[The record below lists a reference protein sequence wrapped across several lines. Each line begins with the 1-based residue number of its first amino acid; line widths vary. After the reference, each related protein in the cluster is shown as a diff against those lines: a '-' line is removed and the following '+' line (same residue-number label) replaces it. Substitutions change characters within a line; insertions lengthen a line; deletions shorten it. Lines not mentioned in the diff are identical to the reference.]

1 MSSYEEKVIKIL
13 KKEKIRF
20 QREKTFSDLKKGK
33 YRFDFFIPNYKGAP
47 LLLEVNGEQHYKQVK
62 KFQPTRKD
70 FLAQKERDRKKI
82 SYCLAHQIDLYIIPY
97 WDIDKI
103 KTMKDLLNPMYKA
116 RSRWHC
122 DKTKKLDK
130 A

>member
-1 MSSYEEKVIKIL
+1 MSNYEEKVVKIL
-13 KKEKIRF
+13 KKEKIKF

-33 YRFDFFIPNYKGAP
+33 YRFDFFIPNFKGAP
-47 LLLEVNGEQHYKQVK
+47 ILIEVHGEQHYKQVK

-70 FLAQKERDRKKI
+70 FLAQKERDRRKI
-82 SYCLAHQIDLYIIPY
+82 SYCLAHRIDLYIIPY

-103 KTMKDLLNPMYKA
+103 DSVKDLLKPMYKA

-122 DKTKKLDK
+122 DKT
-130 A
+130 

>member
-13 KKEKIRF
+13 KKEKIKF
-20 QREKTFSDLKKGK
+20 QREKTFSDLRKGK
-33 YRFDFFIPNYKGAP
+33 YRFDFFIPNFKGAP
-47 LLLEVNGEQHYKQVK
+47 ILIEVHGEQHYKQVK

-70 FLAQKERDRKKI
+70 FLAQKERDRRKI
-82 SYCLAHQIDLYIIPY
+82 SYCLAHRIDLYIIPY

-103 KTMKDLLNPMYKA
+103 DSVKDLLKPMYKA

-122 DKTKKLDK
+122 DKT
-130 A
+130 

>member
-20 QREKTFSDLKKGK
+20 QKEKTFSDLKKGK

-70 FLAQKERDRKKI
+70 FLAQKGRDRRKI
-82 SYCLAHQIDLYIIPY
+82 SYCLARGIALYIIPY

-103 KTMKDLLNPMYKA
+103 QKA
-116 RSRWHC
+116 ADIFQKKYLATSRWKN
-122 DKTKKLDK
+122 DLDK
-130 A
+130 EIK

>member
-13 KKEKIRF
+13 KKEKVRF

-47 LLLEVNGEQHYKQVK
+47 LLLEVNGIQHYKQVK

-70 FLAQKERDRKKI
+70 FLAQKERDRRKI
-82 SYCLAHQIDLYIIPY
+82 SYCIAHGIALYIIPY

-103 KTMKDLLNPMYKA
+103 NCVEDLFNPMYKA
-116 RSRWHC
+116 RIRWHC
-122 DKTKKLDK
+122 DNSILK
-130 A
+130 

>member
-1 MSSYEEKVIKIL
+1 MSSYEEKIIKVL

-33 YRFDFFIPNYKGAP
+33 YRFDFYIPDYHGAP
-47 LLLEVNGEQHYKQVK
+47 ALVEVNGVQHYKQVK
-62 KFQPTRKD
+62 KFQKTRQD

-82 SYCLAHQIDLYIIPY
+82 SYCLAHRIDLYIIPY

-103 KTMKDLLNPMYKA
+103 DSAKTLFNPAYKA
-116 RSRWHC
+116 HSRWYC
-122 DKTKKLDK
+122 DFQKFD
-130 A
+130 